1 MCFSSENTNVYLGV
15 FVGFGLT
22 CISVCGNHSDLLGQL
37 VFHNVVAYHKFDI
50 WYTKDMKNNTGD

>member
-50 WYTKDMKNNTGD
+50 